1 MALKRHLGLI
11 HVFCIATGA
20 MVSSGIFVLPGI
32 AHAKAGPAVILSY
45 LIAGIVASI
54 GMLSAA
60 ELVTAM
66 PKAGGDYFFVTRGLG
81 PGIGTIAGL
90 LTWFS
95 LSLKSAFAIV
105 GMSAL
110 AALVLPVNMQ
120 LAGILCC
127 AFFTALNLL
136 GSKHAARTQILLV
149 AGLISL
155 MLFYIIRGAPHIT
168 LENLAPFAP
177 HGMNAVLF
185 TAAFV
190 FVAYGGIIQISSIAE
205 DVANPGK
212 TIPRGMILSMLVTT
226 IFYTLMVWV
235 TSGVLPDAQLNG
247 SLTPIADGAAAFLG
261 PTGKILIGIAALLA
275 FMSTANAGI
284 LAASR
289 YLLALG
295 RDELA
300 PPFLSRLNKKFG
312 TPHIAIL
319 VTSLFISLAL
329 FLKLDILIE
338 AASLV
343 LMLGFL
349 LSGICVIVLRESRIQ
364 NYRPAFRAP
373 LYPFL
378 QIAGILATLLLII
391 EMGVAAFAI
400 FSLLAIAG
408 FTTYWFY
415 GRNSALR
422 ESALTHLIGR
432 LTAREIVTGTL
443 ENELKQIIRERDDVV
458 LDRFDHLMTA
468 AIVLDID
475 TPLTRTELFEKI
487 AEAAADR
494 AGLTPQEFSIKLN
507 EREELTS
514 TVLSPDIAVPH
525 IILPGDGKFEAV
537 LVRLSGGV
545 AFSDEAPQI
554 KAVFVLMGTVD
565 ERNFHLRALAGIA
578 QIVQEP
584 QFLKRWLAARNE
596 TALRDVILLGR
607 RQRHSKHV
615 INL

>member
-1 MALKRHLGLI
+1 
-11 HVFCIATGA
+11 

-45 LIAGIVASI
+45 LIAGCIAGI

-81 PGIGTIAGL
+81 PAVGTVAGL

-110 AALVLPVNMQ
+110 ANAFLDIPMW
-120 LAGILCC
+120 LAGPLCC
-127 AFFTALNLL
+127 LVFTALNLF
-136 GSKHAARTQILLV
+136 GSKHAARTQLFLVGGLVVLMIYYIL
-149 AGLISL
+149 
-155 MLFYIIRGAPHIT
+155 RGVPEVT
-168 LENLAPFAP
+168 MDRLTPFNP
-177 HGMNAVLF
+177 FGSQAVLF

-205 DVANPGK
+205 DVANPGR
-212 TIPRGMILSMLVTT
+212 TIPAGMILSLVVTT
-226 IFYTLMVWV
+226 ILYTLMVWV
-235 TSGVLPDAQLNG
+235 TSGVLDSEILDA

-261 PTGKILIGIAALLA
+261 PAGRIAIGVAALLA

-284 LAASR
+284 MAASR

-300 PPFLSRLNKKFG
+300 PKSLGQVNERFG
-312 TPHIAIL
+312 TPHIAIII
-319 VTSLFISLAL
+319 TSGFIMLSL
-329 FLKLDILIE
+329 FLKLDILVE

-343 LMLGFL
+343 LILGFM

-378 QIAGILATLLLII
+378 QIIGILACLLLVF
-391 EMGVAAFAI
+391 EMGIIAFAI
-400 FSLLAIAG
+400 FAVLACTG
-408 FTTYWFY
+408 FSAYWFY
-415 GRNSALR
+415 GRKNSQR
-422 ESALTHLIGR
+422 ESALTHLVAR
-432 LTAREIVTGTL
+432 LADREIVTGGL
-443 ENELKQIIRERDDVV
+443 EEELKGIIRERDDIE
-458 LDRFDHLMTA
+458 LDRFDHLIA
-468 AIVLDID
+468 DAPVLDLSESISRD
-475 TPLTRTELFEKI
+475 ELFRKIGETASGQIELEPREITEKLI
-487 AEAAADR
+487 
-494 AGLTPQEFSIKLN
+494 
-507 EREELTS
+507 EREL
-514 TVLSPDIAVPH
+514 LSGTALSADIAVPH
-525 IILPGDGKFEAV
+525 LILPGTGKFELV
-537 LVRLSGGV
+537 LVRHKPGV
-545 AFSDEAPQI
+545 AFSEEAPNV

-578 QIVQEP
+578 QIAQAP
-584 QFLKRWLAARNE
+584 DFIDQWLAAKNE
-596 TALRDVILLGR
+596 TALRDLLLLSR
-607 RQRHSKHV
+607 RNRQSGS
-615 INL
+615 IA

>member
-1 MALKRHLGLI
+1 MPLKRHLSLL

-20 MVSSGIFVLPGI
+20 MISSGIFVLPGI
-32 AHAKAGPAVILSY
+32 AHEQAGPAVILSY
-45 LIAGIVASI
+45 LIAGLIACI

-110 AALVLPVNMQ
+110 AAVFLPIPIR
-120 LAGILCC
+120 LTGLICC
-127 AFFTALNLL
+127 AFFTLLNLF

-149 AGLISL
+149 VGLLAI
-155 MLFYIIRGAPHIT
+155 MLFYIFRGVPHVR
-168 LENLAPFAP
+168 LENLSPFVP
-177 HGMNAVLF
+177 YGPQAVLF

-205 DVANPGK
+205 DVERPGR
-212 TIPRGMILSMLVTT
+212 TIPLGMILSLVLTT
-226 IFYTLMVWV
+226 LFYTLMVWV
-235 TSGVLPDAQLNG
+235 TSGVLPDRQLDG
-247 SLTPIADGAAAFLG
+247 SLTPIADGAAAFMG
-261 PTGKILIGIAALLA
+261 TAGRTLIGLAALLA
-275 FMSTANAGI
+275 FLSTANAGI

-295 RDELA
+295 RDHLA
-300 PPFLSRLNKKFG
+300 PEAFGKISSRFG
-312 TPHIAIL
+312 TPHIAIAI
-319 VTSLFISLAL
+319 TSLFIALSL
-329 FLKLDILIE
+329 FLPIKTLVE

-343 LMLGFL
+343 LLLGFM

-378 QIAGILATLLLII
+378 QIIGTLACLLLIF
-391 EMGVAAFAI
+391 EMGLTAFVI
-400 FSLLAIAG
+400 FCLLALAG
-408 FTTYWFY
+408 FTIYWLY
-415 GRNSALR
+415 GRKSALR
-422 ESALTHLIGR
+422 ESALTHLVER

-443 ENELKQIIRERDDVV
+443 EEELKQIIRERDDIE
-458 LDRFDHLMTA
+458 LDRFDHLITDALVLDLDGEVTRNDLFEQIGRTA
-468 AIVLDID
+468 AER
-475 TPLTRTELFEKI
+475 TRLSPEEIT
-487 AEAAADR
+487 A
-494 AGLTPQEFSIKLN
+494 KLI

-514 TVLSPDIAVPH
+514 TALSRDIAVPH
-525 IILPGDGKFEAV
+525 IVLPGEQKFEAV
-537 LVRLSGGV
+537 LVRHPNGIE
-545 AFSDEAPQI
+545 FSEDAPAV
-554 KAVFVLMGTVD
+554 KAVFVLMGTID

-578 QIVQEP
+578 QIVQSP
-584 QFLKRWLAARNE
+584 DFLTRWLAARNE
-596 TALRDVILLGR
+596 NALRDVLLLGNRR
-607 RQRHSKHV
+607 RQES
-615 INL
+615 

>member
-1 MALKRHLGLI
+1 MPMKRHLGLL

-45 LIAGIVASI
+45 LIAGVVASI

-81 PGIGTIAGL
+81 PGLGTIAGL

-110 AALVLPVNMQ
+110 AARFLPVNMQ
-120 LAGILCC
+120 LAGAICC
-127 AFFTALNLL
+127 AFFTALNLF

-149 AGLISL
+149 AGLMLL
-155 MLFYIIRGAPHIT
+155 MLFYIIRGAPHVT
-168 LENLAPFAP
+168 LQNLSPFIA
-177 HGMNAVLF
+177 HGPKAVLF

-212 TIPRGMILSMLVTT
+212 TIPLGMILSMLITT
-226 IFYTLMVWV
+226 LFYTFMVWV
-235 TSGVLPDAQLNG
+235 TSGVLPDETLNN
-247 SLTPIADGAAAFLG
+247 SLTPIADGAAAFM
-261 PTGKILIGIAALLA
+261 GKAGIVLVGTAALLA

-295 RDELA
+295 RDALV
-300 PPFLSRLNKKFG
+300 PPWFSRVNSRFG

-319 VTSLFISLAL
+319 FTALFIALAL
-329 FLKLDILIE
+329 FLKLDILVE

-349 LSGICVIVLRESRIQ
+349 LSGICVIVLRESGIQ

-391 EMGVAAFAI
+391 EMGLIAFAI
-400 FSLLAIAG
+400 FALLAVTG
-408 FTTYWFY
+408 FAIYWLY

-443 ENELKQIIRERDDVV
+443 EEELKQIIRERDDIE
-458 LDRFDHLMTA
+458 LDRFDHLIA
-468 AIVLDID
+468 GAPVLDIQQ
-475 TPLTRTELFEKI
+475 PMTRDELFAEI
-487 AEAAADR
+487 AR
-494 AGLTPQEFSIKLN
+494 IGTGRIGLSAEDLERKLI

-514 TVLSPDIAVPH
+514 TALSADIAIPH
-525 IILPGDGKFEAV
+525 IILPGEKMFEAV
-537 LVRLSGGV
+537 LVRHGEGIN
-545 AFSDEAPQI
+545 FSEKAPKI
-554 KAVFVLMGTVD
+554 KAVFVLMGTID

-578 QIVQEP
+578 QIVQDP
-584 QFLKRWLAARNE
+584 QFMSRWLAARNE
-596 TALRDVILLGR
+596 TALRDVILLGH
-607 RQRHSKHV
+607 RQRNS
-615 INL
+615 

>member
-1 MALKRHLGLI
+1 M

-20 MVSSGIFVLPGI
+20 MVSSGIFVLPGL

-45 LIAGIVASI
+45 LIAGSIAGI

-81 PGIGTIAGL
+81 PAVGTVAGL

-110 AALVLPVNMQ
+110 AGAFFNLPMALTGP
-120 LAGILCC
+120 LCC
-127 AFFTALNLL
+127 LFFTALNLF
-136 GSKHAARTQILLV
+136 GSRHAARTQLLLV
-149 AGLISL
+149 GGLLAL
-155 MLFYIIRGAPHIT
+155 MILYIVRGASAVT
-168 LENLAPFAP
+168 FENLAPFVP
-177 HGMNAVLF
+177 HGSEAVLV

-205 DVANPGK
+205 DVSNPGK
-212 TIPRGMILSMLVTT
+212 TVPRGMILSLLVTT
-226 IFYTLMVWV
+226 VFYTLMVWV
-235 TSGVLPDAQLNG
+235 TAGVLPDETLNR
-247 SLTPIADGAAAFLG
+247 SLTPIADGAAVFLG
-261 PTGKILIGIAALLA
+261 GAGRTAIGIAALLA

-300 PPFLSRLNKKFG
+300 PAALGRVNKRFD

-319 VTSLFISLAL
+319 ITSGFIIAAL
-329 FLKLDILIE
+329 FLKLDILVE

-343 LMLGFL
+343 LILGFM
-349 LSGICVIVLRESRIQ
+349 LSGICVIILRESRIQ

-378 QIAGILATLLLII
+378 QIVGILAGLLLVF
-391 EMGVAAFAI
+391 EMGITAFAVFAMLVCI
-400 FSLLAIAG
+400 G
-408 FTTYWFY
+408 FCTYWFY
-415 GRNSALR
+415 GRHNARR

-432 LTAREIVTGTL
+432 LTAKEILTGDL
-443 ENELKQIIRERDDVV
+443 EEELKLIIRERDDIE
-458 LDRFDHLMTA
+458 LDRFDHLITRA
-468 AIVLDID
+468 PVLDL
-475 TPLTRTELFEKI
+475 TEPLTRDELFEAI
-487 AEAAADR
+487 SQTAADLVSLDAAEVTNR
-494 AGLTPQEFSIKLN
+494 LI
-507 EREELTS
+507 EREQISGTA
-514 TVLSPDIAVPH
+514 LSENIAVPH
-525 IILPGDGKFEAV
+525 LVLPGEEKFEAV
-537 LVRLSGGV
+537 IVRHRKGV
-545 AFSDEAPQI
+545 HFSDDAPEV
-554 KAVFVLMGTVD
+554 KAVFVLMGTID

-578 QIVQEP
+578 QIAQSSEFIP
-584 QFLKRWLAARNE
+584 RWLSARNE
-596 TALRDVILLGR
+596 AALRDLLLLGR
-607 RQRHSKHV
+607 RQR
-615 INL
+615 NN

>member
-1 MALKRHLGLI
+1 MPLKRHLGLV

-20 MVSSGIFVLPGI
+20 MISSGIFVLPGI

-45 LIAGIVASI
+45 LLAGLVASI

-81 PGIGTIAGL
+81 PAVGTVAGL

-110 AALVLPVNMQ
+110 AARFLPVSMP
-120 LAGILCC
+120 LAGLICC
-127 AFFTALNLL
+127 AFFTGVNLF

-149 AGLISL
+149 AGLVFL
-155 MLFYIIRGAPHIT
+155 MLFYIIRGAPHVV
-168 LENLAPFAP
+168 LQNLSPFLP
-177 HGMNAVLF
+177 HGPKTVLF

-205 DVANPGK
+205 DVRTPGK
-212 TIPRGMILSMLVTT
+212 TIPQGMILSMLITT
-226 IFYTLMVWV
+226 LFYTLMVWV
-235 TSGVLPDAQLNG
+235 TSGVLPDDTLNN
-247 SLTPIADGAAAFLG
+247 SLTPIADGAAAFMG
-261 PTGKILIGIAALLA
+261 PAGMILVGAAALLA

-295 RDELA
+295 RDSLA
-300 PPFLSRLNKKFG
+300 PQWLSRVNRRFG

-319 VTSLFISLAL
+319 CTSLFIAMAL
-329 FLKLDILIE
+329 FLKLDILVE

-349 LSGICVIVLRESRIQ
+349 LSGICVIVLRESGIQ

-378 QIAGILATLLLII
+378 QIAGILATLLLIV
-391 EMGVAAFAI
+391 EMGLIAFAI
-400 FSLLAIAG
+400 FALLAVTG
-408 FTTYWFY
+408 FAIYWFY

-422 ESALTHLIGR
+422 ESALTHLVGR

-443 ENELKQIIRERDDVV
+443 EEELKQIIRERDDIQLDRLDQLIADAPV
-458 LDRFDHLMTA
+458 LDLHAPMTR
-468 AIVLDID
+468 D
-475 TPLTRTELFEKI
+475 ELFAQIASVGAGQTSLSPKEIEK
-487 AEAAADR
+487 
-494 AGLTPQEFSIKLN
+494 KLI
-507 EREELTS
+507 EREKLAS
-514 TVLSPDIAVPH
+514 TALSADIAVPH
-525 IILPGDGKFEAV
+525 LILPGTGKFELV
-537 LVRLSGGV
+537 LVRHKTGV
-545 AFSDEAPQI
+545 VFSDESPNI

-578 QIVQEP
+578 QIAQGTKFIE
-584 QFLKRWLAARNE
+584 RWLAAKNE
-596 TALRDVILLGR
+596 TALRDLLLLSR
-607 RQRHSKHV
+607 RQRG
-615 INL
+615 

>member
-1 MALKRHLGLI
+1 MPLKKNLGLL

-20 MVSSGIFVLPGI
+20 MVSSGIFVLPGL
-32 AHAKAGPAVILSY
+32 AHEKAGTAVILSY
-45 LIAGIVASI
+45 LIAGLIASL

-95 LSLKSAFAIV
+95 LSLKSAFALV

-110 AALVLPVNMQ
+110 IASFFPVNLH
-120 LAGILCC
+120 LAGLLCC
-127 AFFTALNLL
+127 LFFTGLNLF
-136 GSKHAARTQILLV
+136 GSRHAAQTQILLV
-149 AGLISL
+149 GGLLLL
-155 MLFYIIRGAPHIT
+155 MLFYILRGAPHVT
-168 LENLAPFAP
+168 LENLSPFMP
-177 HGMNAVLF
+177 HGPKAVLF

-212 TIPRGMILSMLVTT
+212 TIPRGMILSLLITT
-226 IFYTLMVWV
+226 LFYTFMVWV
-235 TSGVLPDAQLNG
+235 TAGVLPDRTLNG
-247 SLTPIADGAAAFLG
+247 SLTPIADGAAAFMGNAGLS
-261 PTGKILIGIAALLA
+261 LVALAALLA

-300 PPFLSRLNKKFG
+300 PPVLGRISRRFG
-312 TPHIAIL
+312 TPFVAIFITAAFIAL
-319 VTSLFISLAL
+319 SL
-329 FLKLDILIE
+329 FLKIDILVE

-343 LMLGFL
+343 LILGFM

-364 NYRPAFRAP
+364 NYRPAFKAP
-373 LYPFL
+373 LYPVL
-378 QIAGILATLLLII
+378 QITGILLSLLLVF
-391 EMGVAAFAI
+391 EMGLTSFAVLA
-400 FSLLAIAG
+400 LLAALG

-415 GRNSALR
+415 GRGSARR

-432 LTAREIVTGTL
+432 LTAREMVTGDL
-443 ENELKQIIRERDDVV
+443 EEELKQIIRERDEIE
-458 LDRFDHLMTA
+458 LDRFDKLMA
-468 AIVLDID
+468 SAPVLDID
-475 TPLTRTELFEKI
+475 RPLSTQELFAEI
-487 AEAAADR
+487 ANAAAEQV
-494 AGLTPQEFSIKLN
+494 GLSEEEIRTRLI

-514 TVLSPDIAVPH
+514 TALSPDIAIPH
-525 IILPGDGKFEAV
+525 IVLPGEHSFEAI
-537 LVRLSGGV
+537 LVRHRDGIY
-545 AFSDEAPQI
+545 FSDDAPAV
-554 KAVFVLMGTVD
+554 KAVFALMGSID

-584 QFLKRWLAARNE
+584 QFIKRWLTARNQG
-596 TALRDVILLGR
+596 ALRDIILLGR
-607 RQRHSKHV
+607 RQRQP
-615 INL
+615 

>member
-1 MALKRHLGLI
+1 
-11 HVFCIATGA
+11 

-45 LIAGIVASI
+45 LLAGLVASI

-81 PGIGTIAGL
+81 SGIGTIAGL

-110 AALVLPVNMQ
+110 ATLLLPINMH

-127 AFFTALNLL
+127 AFFTGLNLF

-149 AGLISL
+149 TGLILL
-155 MLFYIIRGAPHIT
+155 MLFYILRGASHVT

-205 DVANPGK
+205 DVVNPGK

-235 TSGVLPDAQLNG
+235 TSGVLPDAQLDG
-247 SLTPIADGAAAFLG
+247 SLTPIADGAAVFLG
-261 PTGKILIGIAALLA
+261 SAGKILIGIAALLA

-319 VTSLFISLAL
+319 VTSAFISLAL

-391 EMGVAAFAI
+391 EVGVAAFAI
-400 FSLLAIAG
+400 FSLLAIVG

-432 LTAREIVTGTL
+432 LTARAMVTGTL
-443 ENELKQIIRERDDVV
+443 ENELKQIVRERDDIE

-475 TPLTRTELFEKI
+475 TPLPRTELFEKI
-487 AEAAADR
+487 AEAAAAR
-494 AGLTPQEFSIKLN
+494 AGLTPQELSTKLN
-507 EREELTS
+507 EREELSS

-525 IILPGDGKFEAV
+525 IILPGSGKFEAV
-537 LVRLSGGV
+537 LVRLRDGAV
-545 AFSDEAPQI
+545 FSDDARKI
-554 KAVFVLMGTVD
+554 RAVFVLMGTVD

-584 QFLKRWLAARNE
+584 QFMSRWLAARNE
-596 TALRDVILLGR
+596 TALRDVILLGH
-607 RQRHSKHV
+607 RQR
-615 INL
+615 NG